1 MGINNQATLK
11 TMYRFILLLVLVTI
25 SLTGYG
31 QSAQTEYLEAKR
43 LFSIKEY
50 GMAKTA
56 FESLAYDKTFG
67 EYAQFYT
74 GLSAYFKG
82 DKYMATSIWDQLLV
96 DKPKW
101 NQAFEVY
108 FWLAKV
114 NFESG
119 NFEKG
124 IVFATRLTEE
134 TLQSAQEEEF
144 IKTYINVLDLTE
156 IESLQSIFPSNKYLA
171 EALVTSL
178 NELPY
183 SERDFERINKLVDE
197 FELDLTML
205 SSNEL
210 PDIRKDTFEIAVLL
224 PFLFE
229 NLEQTQLITQN
240 KFVMDMYQGM
250 LMAAEDLAA
259 EGKPVNLKPYDTKR
273 KKTVTNNVLALPGFA
288 NHDLIVGP
296 LFEGPSEAIN
306 EFTKTTLMNRLNPIS
321 SNSDAI
327 GDNPFSFLIRPTYET
342 MAKEM
347 AQFAAS
353 ENDNPNVM
361 VYYERSDRDSLF
373 AVRYKEEI
381 EKAGFNVVR
390 LQVITQEN
398 SRNLLDS
405 LWSQYDSYLSQ
416 DVVDSLL
423 ELEPDKIIR
432 SRRIRKDEIA
442 RMERDETFTLP
453 ISYDDDDNMI
463 VFYEKE
469 FYMKPDSIGHVMAA
483 TRSNL
488 FANNLIS
495 AVATRRDSIRL
506 YGYGDWIDFTM
517 LSFSQLENLRVALT
531 HPDYI
536 ERGNF
541 SYDVLRRRFFE
552 KYKQAPSINHFRG
565 YETVYFAGRMMHKH
579 GKYFQNG
586 LRSEGIIPAKVFEGF
601 QYGAAND
608 NQLVPIVRFND
619 AVLEVVNKGFYED

>member
-1 MGINNQATLK
+1 MTSVANHLQQSNGNNQATPN
-11 TMYRFILLLVLVTI
+11 TMIRFFLLLALVTI
-25 SLTGYG
+25 GYLG
-31 QSAQTEYLEAKR
+31 SSQSAQTEYLEAKR
-43 LFSIKEY
+43 LFSNKQY
-50 GMAKTA
+50 TPAKSA

-67 EYAQFYT
+67 EYSQFYA
-74 GLSAYFKG
+74 GLCAYYNG
-82 DKYMATSIWDQLLV
+82 DKYMAKSIWDQLLS

-101 NQAFEVY
+101 DQVFELY
-108 FWLAKV
+108 YWLAKV

-124 IVFATRLTEE
+124 IVFAARLSKE
-134 TLQSAQEEEF
+134 TLQSTHEVEF
-144 IKTYINVLDLTE
+144 INTYVAVLELTE

-171 EALVTSL
+171 EALVISL
-178 NELPY
+178 NEVPY
-183 SERDFERINKLVDE
+183 SERNFERINQLVDE
-197 FELDLTML
+197 FELDITML
-205 SSNEL
+205 SSSQL
-210 PDIRKDTFEIAVLL
+210 PDVRKDTFEIAVLL

-250 LMAAEDLAA
+250 LLAAEDLAA

-273 KKTVTNNVLALPGFA
+273 KKAVTSKILALPGFA

-296 LFEGPSEAIN
+296 LFEGPTEAIN
-306 EFTKTTLMNRLNPIS
+306 EFTKTTLINRLNPIS

-327 GDNPFSFLIRPTYET
+327 GDNPLSFLIRPTYET

-361 VYYERSDRDSLF
+361 VYYEATARDSLF

-381 EKAGFNVVR
+381 EKAGFKVVR

-416 DVVDSLL
+416 EVVDSLL
-423 ELEPDKIIR
+423 KLEPNKIIR
-432 SRRIRKDEIA
+432 SRRIRKDEVA
-442 RMERDETFTLP
+442 RMERSQKFKLP
-453 ISYDDDDNMI
+453 ISYDDDNNMI
-463 VFYEKE
+463 VYYEKE
-469 FYMKPDSIGHVMAA
+469 FYMKPDSIGHVVAA

-506 YGYGDWIDFTM
+506 YGYGDWIDFT
-517 LSFSQLENLRVALT
+517 
-531 HPDYI
+531 
-536 ERGNF
+536 
-541 SYDVLRRRFFE
+541 
-552 KYKQAPSINHFRG
+552 
-565 YETVYFAGRMMHKH
+565 
-579 GKYFQNG
+579 
-586 LRSEGIIPAKVFEGF
+586 
-601 QYGAAND
+601 
-608 NQLVPIVRFND
+608 
-619 AVLEVVNKGFYED
+619 